1 MSTVTSKPGFIGA
14 VKGIMKMAGLLHPEP
29 PSNYI
34 ATATSVEAL
43 INQLKPTIVIV
54 DNFLDAARDAIV
66 RLKQPYV
73 LLTPNTLKE
82 VAAGDQ
88 GLGLFWWPA

>member
-1 MSTVTSKPGFIGA
+1 
-14 VKGIMKMAGLLHPEP
+14 MAYLLHAERPEE
-29 PSNYI
+29 YI
-34 ATATSVEAL
+34 ATAESVEGL
-43 INQLKPTIVIV
+43 LEMLQPTLVVV

-66 RLKQPYV
+66 KKKRPYA

-88 GLGLFWWPA
+88 GFGLFSWPG